1 MTTTLL
7 CYWCNDLTDPEKGYV
22 PLGVLVR
29 EEDKIAFKIKKYQ
42 ELPLEQQPQD
52 RFMRSMFD
60 DKTVERIFHA
70 TTEASRGQPLSL
82 HFVAIDS
89 NTEGTLE
96 QKADALFESHV
107 NNYYSKPTK

>member
-1 MTTTLL
+1 MTTALL

-29 EEDKIAFKIKKYQ
+29 EGEQIVFRIKRYQ
-42 ELPLEQQPQD
+42 ELPSEQQPQD
-52 RFMRSMFD
+52 RFMKSMFD

-82 HFVAIDS
+82 HFVKVDCD
-89 NTEGTLE
+89 NKGTLE
-96 QKADALFESHV
+96 QKADALFESQV
-107 NNYYSKPTK
+107 DNYYKK